1 MSHISYSALKIW
13 NECAF
18 KHKLKYID
26 RVDEFKGNEFT
37 AFGKA
42 IHSTCEK
49 IIISESINYENYFES
64 EFLKEITDLKHNQVE
79 LKADLINNM
88 RTQGKNIIKDVL
100 PAVKQEFKNFEVVS
114 VEEKL
119 YEDIEDNDQKFKGF
133 VDLVI
138 KTPDDKYHIIDW
150 KTCSWGWNSRK
161 KTDKIL
167 TYQLVLYKHYFAKKH
182 NIDPKKIETHFALLK
197 RTAKSDHAEI
207 FRVSSGAVKNKNAL
221 KLLNKALYN
230 IEKKNFIKNRLSCTY
245 CEFYKTKHCT

>member
-245 CEFYKTKHCT
+245 CEFYKTKHST

>member
-1 MSHISYSALKIW
+1 
-13 NECAF
+13 
-18 KHKLKYID
+18 
-26 RVDEFKGNEFT
+26 
-37 AFGKA
+37 
-42 IHSTCEK
+42 
-49 IIISESINYENYFES
+49 
-64 EFLKEITDLKHNQVE
+64 
-79 LKADLINNM
+79 M

>member
-49 IIISESINYENYFES
+49 IIISEAVNYENYFET
-64 EFLKEITDLKHNQVE
+64 EFLKEITDLKQKE
-79 LKADLINNM
+79 ITLKPELINNM
-88 RTQGKNIIKDVL
+88 RTQGKKIVKDVF
-100 PAVKQEFKNFEVVS
+100 PAVKQEFGAFEVIS

-119 YEDIEDNDQKFKGF
+119 FEDIEESDCKFKGF
-133 VDLVI
+133 IDLVL

-150 KTCSWGWNSRK
+150 KTCSWGWDSRK
-161 KTDKIL
+161 KTDKML

-182 NIDPKKIETHFALLK
+182 NIDPKQIETHFALLK
-197 RTAKSDHAEI
+197 RTAKNNNTEI

-221 KLLNKALYN
+221 KLLSKALYN
-230 IEKKNFIKNRLSCTY
+230 ISRKKFIKNRLSCKY
-245 CEFYKTKHCT
+245 CEFYKTEHCT